1 MSIKYFKNL
10 FPFFI
15 YLIIVLLNATYCKK
29 KVESSAP
36 FDIPVL
42 DDRIHFISA
51 IAAPDTTSSPKKFYF
66 GLETIAYGPRDTLF
80 AFDVHDCQ
88 IIVFSVSSGK
98 ELFRFGRKGEGPG
111 EFSSFLASLSFL
123 PAQGLTIID
132 NDLRRITTFTSH
144 GGVIKSFK
152 LPLLTEN
159 VIIID
164 DSLLVMSNF
173 LLVENW
179 KPLRLFNYKTNKIL
193 CQFGKIVEPTT
204 GLFKAIA
211 TSPFRASDE
220 ELFSYGF
227 MTRIVYLAKEKRVV
241 LSQTNPYCLSCWSLC
256 SDDGKFF
263 QVKVPFSTEKGFKYK
278 VKGDSRIASLL
289 PTARIFGPFVVNSM
303 LVAVIFDPQCKENYL
318 DTYSLDGIF
327 LNRYRIPALPQDVR
341 IKSVDF
347 DDNNR
352 MFILVNEKKEDMD
365 WIEVYKCDIGT

>member
-1 MSIKYFKNL
+1 MSTKYLKNL
-10 FPFFI
+10 CPCFI
-15 YLIIVLLNATYCKK
+15 YLIIVLLSITNCKK
-29 KVESSAP
+29 KVAAL
-36 FDIPVL
+36 DIPVL

-51 IAAPDTTSSPKKFYF
+51 IAAPDTTCSPKKFYF

-80 AFDVHDCQ
+80 AYDGYNHQV
-88 IIVFSVSSGK
+88 IVFSVSSGQ

-111 EFSSFLASLSFL
+111 EFSSFVAPIFFISEK
-123 PAQGLTIID
+123 GLTIID
-132 NDLRRITTFTSH
+132 NILRRVTEFNSH
-144 GGVIKSFK
+144 GKLIKNFK
-152 LPLLTEN
+152 LPLLADN
-159 VIIID
+159 LIIIN

-173 LLVENW
+173 LLVESW

-193 CQFGKIVEPTT
+193 CEFGKIVEPTT

-241 LSQTNPYCLSCWSLC
+241 LSQKNPYCLSCWSLC

-263 QVKVPFSTEKGFKYK
+263 QVKVPYSTEKGFKYK

-289 PTARIFGPFVVNSM
+289 PTARIFGPFMVNSM

-318 DTYSLDGIF
+318 DTYNLDGIF
-327 LNRYRIPALPQDVR
+327 LKRYRIPALPQDVSA
-341 IKSVDF
+341 KSVDF
-347 DDNNR
+347 DGNNR

-365 WIEVYKCDIGT
+365 WIEVYKCEIGT